1 MPKNL
6 NIEMFVGLGRY
17 KMVSHMSSLLGLT
30 TSSYKCTT
38 STRTYTRTYYQM
50 MVLNS
55 SGFSMFGI

>member
-6 NIEMFVGLGRY
+6 NIEMFVVLGRY

-30 TSSYKCTT
+30 ISSYKCTT
-38 STRTYTRTYYQM
+38 STRTYYQM